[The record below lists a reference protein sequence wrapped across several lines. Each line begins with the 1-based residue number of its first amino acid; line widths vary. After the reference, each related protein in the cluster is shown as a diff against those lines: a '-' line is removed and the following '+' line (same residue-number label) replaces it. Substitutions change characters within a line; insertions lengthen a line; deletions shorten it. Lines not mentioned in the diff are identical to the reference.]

1 MISRELFIKTI
12 DAIEKQFKHDE
23 KCSEAL
29 SILFDDGVGFYN
41 YFTVLSAL
49 ENILKEEMSDN
60 HKDSWIDYFI
70 YELDFGEKWT
80 KDSITHQDIDGKKI
94 SIKMRNAGELY
105 DYLILNK

>member
-1 MISRELFIKTI
+1 MISRDLFVNSIHAIK
-12 DAIEKQFKHDE
+12 KQFKHDE
-23 KCSEAL
+23 KCREAL

-41 YFTVLSAL
+41 YFPVLSAL

-70 YELDFGEKWT
+70 YELDFGKKWT
-80 KDSITHQDIDGKKI
+80 KGSITDKGV
-94 SIKMRNAGELY
+94 SIKMRDAGELY